1 MIRELTPEEKANFSK
16 RLRKNMDM
24 ILNKEEPFVYA
35 TNKKDL
41 PQVVYAEEKEDL
53 PQEVK
58 NMVAEKVVTYRAFK
72 ELEDIGE
79 LKIELTIDENFDDL
93 VLESD
98 EVKLSGYAQL
108 LIRDIIKK
116 HEMG

>member
-1 MIRELTPEEKANFSK
+1 MIRELTPKEETVFQK
-16 RLRKNMDM
+16 RLQENMDM
-24 ILNKEEPFVYA
+24 ILNKEIPPVYIH
-35 TNKKDL
+35 N
-41 PQVVYAEEKEDL
+41 KEDL

-72 ELEDIGE
+72 EIESIGE
-79 LKIELTIDENFDDL
+79 LKIELTIDEGFDDII
-93 VLESD
+93 LESD

-108 LIRDIIKK
+108 LIQDIIKK

>member
-1 MIRELTPEEKANFSK
+1 MIRELTPKEETVFQK
-16 RLRKNMDM
+16 RLQENMDM
-24 ILNKEEPFVYA
+24 ILNKEIPPVYIH
-35 TNKKDL
+35 N
-41 PQVVYAEEKEDL
+41 KEDL

-72 ELEDIGE
+72 EIESIGE
-79 LKIELTIDENFDDL
+79 LKIELTIDESFDDII
-93 VLESD
+93 LESD

-108 LIRDIIKK
+108 LIQDIIKK

>member
-1 MIRELTPEEKANFSK
+1 MIRELTPKEKTVFQK
-16 RLRKNMDM
+16 RLQENMDT
-24 ILNKEEPFVYA
+24 ILNKEGPLVH
-35 TNKKDL
+35 TQN
-41 PQVVYAEEKEDL
+41 KEDL

-72 ELEDIGE
+72 EIESIGE
-79 LKIELTIDENFDDL
+79 LKIELTIDESFDDII
-93 VLESD
+93 LESD

-108 LIRDIIKK
+108 LIQDIIKK

>member
-1 MIRELTPEEKANFSK
+1 MIRELTPEEKMVFSK

-41 PQVVYAEEKEDL
+41 PQ
-53 PQEVK
+53 EVK

-72 ELEDIGE
+72 ELEYIGE
-79 LKIELTIDENFDDL
+79 LKIELTIDESFDNII
-93 VLESD
+93 LESD

-108 LIRDIIKK
+108 LIQDIIKK
-116 HEMG
+116 HEIG

>member
-1 MIRELTPEEKANFSK
+1 MIRELTPEEKTIFSK
-16 RLRKNMDM
+16 RLQKNMDM
-24 ILNKEEPFVYA
+24 ILNKKESLIYA
-35 TNKKDL
+35 PK
-41 PQVVYAEEKEDL
+41 KEDL

>member
-1 MIRELTPEEKANFSK
+1 MVRELTPKEETVFQK
-16 RLRKNMDM
+16 RLQENMDM
-24 ILNKEEPFVYA
+24 ILKKEKPLVHIP
-35 TNKKDL
+35 N
-41 PQVVYAEEKEDL
+41 KEDL

-72 ELEDIGE
+72 EIESIGE
-79 LKIELTIDENFDDL
+79 LKIELTIDESFDDII
-93 VLESD
+93 LESD

-108 LIRDIIKK
+108 LIQDIIKK

>member
-1 MIRELTPEEKANFSK
+1 MIRELTPKEETVFQK
-16 RLRKNMDM
+16 RLQENMDM
-24 ILNKEEPFVYA
+24 ILNKEIPPVY
-35 TNKKDL
+35 THN
-41 PQVVYAEEKEDL
+41 KEDL

-72 ELEDIGE
+72 EIESIGE
-79 LKIELTIDENFDDL
+79 LKIELTVDESFDDII
-93 VLESD
+93 LESD

-108 LIRDIIKK
+108 LIQDIIKK

>member
-1 MIRELTPEEKANFSK
+1 MERPMTPHEMHQFKK
-16 RLRKNMDM
+16 DRWDKNMDK
-24 ILNKEEPFVYA
+24 ILNRKEPFVYA
-35 TNKKDL
+35 T
-41 PQVVYAEEKEDL
+41 KEDL

-72 ELEDIGE
+72 ELESIGE
-79 LKIELTIDENFDDL
+79 LKIELTVDEDFDNI

-98 EVKLSGYAQL
+98 EIKLIGYAQL

>member
-1 MIRELTPEEKANFSK
+1 MIRELTPKEKTVFSK
-16 RLRKNMDM
+16 RLQENMDM
-24 ILNKEEPFVYA
+24 ILNKEGPLVYA
-35 TNKKDL
+35 PN
-41 PQVVYAEEKEDL
+41 KEDL

-72 ELEDIGE
+72 EIESIGE
-79 LKIELTIDENFDDL
+79 LKIELTIDESFDDII
-93 VLESD
+93 LESD

-108 LIRDIIKK
+108 LIKDIIKK

>member
-1 MIRELTPEEKANFSK
+1 MIRELTPKEKTVFQK
-16 RLRKNMDM
+16 RLQENMDT
-24 ILNKEEPFVYA
+24 ILNKEDPFVH
-35 TNKKDL
+35 TLN
-41 PQVVYAEEKEDL
+41 KEDL

-72 ELEDIGE
+72 EIESIGE
-79 LKIELTIDENFDDL
+79 LKIELTIDESFDDII
-93 VLESD
+93 LESD

-108 LIRDIIKK
+108 LIQDIIKK

>member
-1 MIRELTPEEKANFSK
+1 MIRELTPKEETVFQK
-16 RLRKNMDM
+16 RLQENMDM
-24 ILNKEEPFVYA
+24 ILNKEKPLVH
-35 TNKKDL
+35 TRN
-41 PQVVYAEEKEDL
+41 KEDL

-72 ELEDIGE
+72 EIESIGE
-79 LKIELTIDENFDDL
+79 LKIELTIDEGFDDII
-93 VLESD
+93 LESD

-108 LIRDIIKK
+108 LIQDIIKK

>member
-1 MIRELTPEEKANFSK
+1 MIRELTPKEETVFQK
-16 RLRKNMDM
+16 RLKENMDM
-24 ILNKEEPFVYA
+24 ILNKEIPPVY
-35 TNKKDL
+35 TYN
-41 PQVVYAEEKEDL
+41 KEDL

-72 ELEDIGE
+72 EIESIGE
-79 LKIELTIDENFDDL
+79 LKIELTIDESFDDII
-93 VLESD
+93 LESD

-108 LIRDIIKK
+108 LIQDIIKK

>member
-1 MIRELTPEEKANFSK
+1 MIRELTPKEKTVFQK
-16 RLRKNMDM
+16 RLQENMDM
-24 ILNKEEPFVYA
+24 ILNKEIPPVY
-35 TNKKDL
+35 THNK
-41 PQVVYAEEKEDL
+41 EGL

-72 ELEDIGE
+72 EIESIGE
-79 LKIELTIDENFDDL
+79 LKIELTIDESFDDII
-93 VLESD
+93 LESD

-108 LIRDIIKK
+108 LIQDIIKK

>member
-1 MIRELTPEEKANFSK
+1 MIRELTPKEKTVFQK
-16 RLRKNMDM
+16 RLQENMDT
-24 ILNKEEPFVYA
+24 ILNKEQPIVY
-35 TNKKDL
+35 T
-41 PQVVYAEEKEDL
+41 PSKEGL

-72 ELEDIGE
+72 EIEDIGE
-79 LKIELTIDENFDDL
+79 LKIELTIDEGFDDII
-93 VLESD
+93 LESD

-108 LIRDIIKK
+108 LIQDIIKK

>member
-1 MIRELTPEEKANFSK
+1 MIRELTPKEKTVFSK
-16 RLRKNMDM
+16 RLQENMDM
-24 ILNKEEPFVYA
+24 ILNKEEPLVY
-35 TNKKDL
+35 TPN
-41 PQVVYAEEKEDL
+41 KEDL

-72 ELEDIGE
+72 EIENIGE
-79 LKIELTIDENFDDL
+79 LKIELTIDEGFDDII
-93 VLESD
+93 LESD

-108 LIRDIIKK
+108 LIQDIIKK

>member
-1 MIRELTPEEKANFSK
+1 MIRELTPKEKTVFQK
-16 RLRKNMDM
+16 RLQENMDT
-24 ILNKEEPFVYA
+24 ILNTEVPLVY
-35 TNKKDL
+35 THN
-41 PQVVYAEEKEDL
+41 KEDL

-72 ELEDIGE
+72 EIESIGE
-79 LKIELTIDENFDDL
+79 LKIELTIDESFDDII
-93 VLESD
+93 LEPD

>member
-1 MIRELTPEEKANFSK
+1 MIRELTPKEETVFQK
-16 RLRKNMDM
+16 RLQENMDM
-24 ILNKEEPFVYA
+24 ILNKEKPLVHA
-35 TNKKDL
+35 PNK
-41 PQVVYAEEKEDL
+41 EGL

-72 ELEDIGE
+72 EIESIGE
-79 LKIELTIDENFDDL
+79 LKIELTIDESFDDII
-93 VLESD
+93 LESD

-108 LIRDIIKK
+108 LIQDIIKK

>member
-16 RLRKNMDM
+16 RLQKNMDM
-24 ILNKEEPFVYA
+24 ILNKEEPLIYA
-35 TNKKDL
+35 PK
-41 PQVVYAEEKEDL
+41 KEDL

>member
-16 RLRKNMDM
+16 RLQKNMDM
-24 ILNKEEPFVYA
+24 ILNKKEPFIYA
-35 TNKKDL
+35 PKKD
-41 PQVVYAEEKEDL
+41 DL

>member
-1 MIRELTPEEKANFSK
+1 MIRELTPKEKTIFSK
-16 RLRKNMDM
+16 RLQENMDM
-24 ILNKEEPFVYA
+24 ILNKEDPTIY
-35 TNKKDL
+35 TPN
-41 PQVVYAEEKEDL
+41 KEDL

-72 ELEDIGE
+72 EIKDIGE
-79 LKIELTIDENFDDL
+79 LKIELTVDESFDDII
-93 VLESD
+93 LESD

-108 LIRDIIKK
+108 LIKDIIKK

>member
-1 MIRELTPEEKANFSK
+1 MIRELNPEEKAIFSK

-41 PQVVYAEEKEDL
+41 PQ
-53 PQEVK
+53 EVK

-72 ELEDIGE
+72 ELKDIGK
-79 LKIELTIDENFDDL
+79 LKIELTINENLDDL
-93 VLESD
+93 ILESD

-108 LIRDIIKK
+108 LIQDIIKK

>member
-1 MIRELTPEEKANFSK
+1 MIRELTPKEETVFQK
-16 RLRKNMDM
+16 RLQENMDM
-24 ILNKEEPFVYA
+24 ILNKEIPLVY
-35 TNKKDL
+35 TYN
-41 PQVVYAEEKEDL
+41 KEDL

-72 ELEDIGE
+72 EIESIGE
-79 LKIELTIDENFDDL
+79 LKIELTIDEGFDDII
-93 VLESD
+93 LESD

-108 LIRDIIKK
+108 LIQDIIKK